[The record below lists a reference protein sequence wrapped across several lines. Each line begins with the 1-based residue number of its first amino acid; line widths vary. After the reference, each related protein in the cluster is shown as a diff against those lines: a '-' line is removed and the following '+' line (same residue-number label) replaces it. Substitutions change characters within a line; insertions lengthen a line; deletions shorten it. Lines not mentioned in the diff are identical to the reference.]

1 MRQLRPA
8 LRLTSLA
15 AASGL
20 LFASAAAQ
28 AQAAAPAPGAAAS
41 APQTLETVVVTGI
54 RQSLESSVN
63 LKRHASGLVDGIVAE
78 DIGKFPD
85 TNLAEAMSRISGVSI
100 DRANGEGT
108 KVTVRGMGPDYNLVL
123 LNGRQMPGSNIDGS
137 APSSRSFDF
146 SNLASEGVSA
156 LEVYKTSRASSPTGG
171 MGATI
176 NIRTP
181 RPFDRKD
188 TVASFGVKMVKDES
202 AQRLPEPEKGKNA
215 TPEVSGIYSTQF
227 ADGKFGIALIGS
239 YQERDSGYNS
249 AAANN
254 GWKSFAGIK
263 DNNWSGSNA
272 VYGGLPATSTEITN
286 RPSVNSIYSVPQSFA
301 YSFTGIHRERTNGQ
315 LVLQARPTQ
324 DTVAT
329 LDYTMSEQ
337 KFRQTRNDIS
347 AWFGFGNQF
356 GSYETGAIASPIVYG
371 EHMSGSD
378 VAMGTSRVKTK
389 NQNKS
394 LGFNLQWKPTNALT
408 FELDGHH
415 SSATSGADDPLG
427 TSVTI
432 GTASMNRG
440 DTSVD
445 FSQKFPVLSIKG
457 TQLDPSLM
465 ELQGS
470 AFSNSYQRDQIDQW
484 QGKGHWKIDD
494 DSGLDFGL
502 SLTKVNNRSA
512 YTVVQRNVWGGGSS
526 GGPAAMPDSIWHADT
541 ISRYFSRIPGSGNP
555 ALFNKFFY
563 FNFDDVRNA
572 AIKTLGSSLPYLAS
586 FDFDNSQGYGAK
598 LAADPNNIT
607 SSVQD
612 FRTTEKSQAL
622 YLQYNRG
629 WEMGGIPF
637 DAAVGGRYERTNVD
651 SPSRETPPTSVV
663 WNGGNEFGLVYSPN
677 STSADAKGKY
687 AYFLPSIDLSA
698 DVTTNTKLRISYG
711 STIGR
716 PGWAS
721 IQGGRTTDLVGRV
734 DGDTGSM
741 GNPGLKP
748 LKSNNFDFSAEH
760 YYAKGSYIAASFFH
774 KSITNYISSTVVNAS
789 PYDVHTPAMGA
800 LFNEAVSTGGCGVS
814 DLTCISQYIFTKH
827 PTAAGVSVT
836 GTDPSGKPI
845 GTITGQPSDP
855 TLVFKMTTP
864 SNSSDKKSLNGIEL
878 NFQHTFSNG
887 FGGSINFTRVRSGLT
902 YKNGTLGDQ
911 TGTALVGLGDSGNV
925 VAFYEDS
932 TYSARVAYNWRGKY
946 LSGNYG
952 GAEGAQPLYTEPYGQ
967 VDVALGYAYN
977 NHLSFQLEAINLT
990 DQYTRTQMRDALQIG
1005 SVTQLGRRVMIGA
1018 RYKF

>member
-100 DRANGEGT
+100 DRSNGEGT

-123 LNGRQMPGSNIDGS
+123 LNGRQMPGSNVDGS

-146 SNLASEGVSA
+146 SNLAAEGVSA

-181 RPFDRKD
+181 RPFDTKE
-188 TVASFGVKMVKDES
+188 TVASFGIKLVKDQS
-202 AQRLPEPEKGKNA
+202 AQRLPEPEKGKTA
-215 TPEVSGIYSTQF
+215 TPEISGIYSTQF

-239 YQERDSGYNS
+239 HQVRDSGYNTAYS
-249 AAANN
+249 NN
-254 GWKSFAGIK
+254 GWKSFDGIK
-263 DNNWSGSNA
+263 DNNWSGTNA
-272 VYGGLPATSTEITN
+272 VYGGLPATSTEIKN

-301 YSFTGIHRERTNGQ
+301 YAFTGIHRERTNGQ
-315 LVLQARPTQ
+315 LVLQAKPTK
-324 DTVAT
+324 DLVAT

-337 KFRQTRNDIS
+337 KFRQTRNDLS
-347 AWFGFGNQF
+347 AWFGFGGQF
-356 GSYETGAIASPIVYG
+356 GEYETGPIASPIVYG
-371 EHMSGSD
+371 EHTNGSSD
-378 VAMGTSRVKTK
+378 LAMGASRIKTK

-394 LGFNLQWKPTNALT
+394 LGLNLQWKASNALS

-415 SSATSGADDPLG
+415 STATSGADDPLG

-440 DTSVD
+440 DTSVNY
-445 FSQKFPVLSIKG
+445 SQKFPVLSIQG
-457 TQLDPSLM
+457 TQLDPTLM

-470 AFSNSYQRDQIDQW
+470 AFGNSYQRDQIDQW
-484 QGKGHWKIDD
+484 QGKGHWTIND
-494 DSGLDFGL
+494 DSSLDFGL
-502 SLTKVNNRSA
+502 SLSNVKNRSA
-512 YTVVQRNVWGGGSS
+512 FANVQRDTWGANAA
-526 GGPAAMPDSIWHADT
+526 GGPAAMPDSLWHADS
-541 ISRYFSRIPGSGNP
+541 ISKYFSRIPGSNDP

-563 FNFDDVRNA
+563 FNFDDLRQA
-572 AIKTLGSSLPYLAS
+572 AINYLGSDQLLKAS
-586 FDFDNSQGYGAK
+586 NDF
-598 LAADPNNIT
+598 T
-607 SSVQD
+607 QD

-622 YLQYNRG
+622 YAQYNRG
-629 WEMGGIPF
+629 WELGGIPF
-637 DAAVGGRYERTNVD
+637 DAAVGGRYERTTVD
-651 SPSRETPPTSVV
+651 SPSQERVPTSVV
-663 WNGGNEFGLVYSPN
+663 WNGGNEFNLVYANGSQ
-677 STSADAKGKY
+677 SSDAQGKY
-687 AYFLPSIDLSA
+687 SYFLPSIDLSA
-698 DVTTNTKLRISYG
+698 DVTANTKLRLSYG

-721 IQGGRTTDLVGRV
+721 IQGGRTVSSPARV
-734 DGDTGSM
+734 DGGTGSM

-748 LKSNNFDFSAEH
+748 LKSNNLDLSVEH
-760 YYAKGSYIAASFFH
+760 YYAKGSYIAASFFQ
-774 KSITNYISSTVVNAS
+774 KSITNYIESVVVNSS
-789 PYDVHTPAMGA
+789 PYNLHTPAMGA
-800 LFNEAVSTGGCGVS
+800 YFNEALSAGGCTVS
-814 DLTCISQYIFTKH
+814 DLPCVYNYIVAKH
-827 PTAAGVSVT
+827 PTAPGLDIANHTLT
-836 GTDPSGKPI
+836 GQATDP
-845 GTITGQPSDP
+845 TM
-855 TLVFKMTTP
+855 VFKMSTQA
-864 SNSSDKKSLNGIEL
+864 NSSTKKNLHGIEL
-878 NFQHTFSNG
+878 NFQHTFNNG
-887 FGGSINFTRVRSGLT
+887 FGGSVNYTRVRSGLT
-902 YKNGTLGDQ
+902 YKNGVVGDQ
-911 TGTALVGLGDSGNV
+911 TGTALVGLGDSGNI
-925 VAFYEDS
+925 VAFYEDA

-952 GAEGAQPLYTEPYGQ
+952 GAEGAQPMYTEPYGQ
-967 VDVALGYAYN
+967 VDVSLGYSWN
-977 NHLSFQLEAINLT
+977 KNLSFALEAINLT
-990 DQYTRTQMRDALQIG
+990 DQYTRTQMRDALQVG
-1005 SVTQLGRRVMIGA
+1005 GVTQLGRRMMIGA